1 MLIIKYKF
9 SNLFALLLLIYLGDY
24 ANPRDATEIP
34 PELPARP
41 KSGLARPKSALSTKS
56 TVKMQPKKAK
66 VVTPLEQQHQ
76 KITEKSSKS
85 AKKSTNKNTMSSKF
99 SPMFKPC
106 MNVNQRRVIKYNFL
120 LSVAINVL
128 ILALGGTGFI
138 SVLST
143 EFKRDAN
150 YQYGKFLMFLI
161 VCMYEK
167 YFWLILEKN
176 TKINHNLP
184 NFLQI

>member
-1 MLIIKYKF
+1 MLY
-9 SNLFALLLLIYLGDY
+9 LLIGDY
-24 ANPRDATEIP
+24 ANPRDAEIP

-56 TVKMQPKKAK
+56 TVKMQPKKAQM
-66 VVTPLEQQHQ
+66 VTPPLENNQ
-76 KITEKSSKS
+76 KITQKSSKS
-85 AKKSTNKNTMSSKF
+85 AKKSNKNNTMSSKF

-150 YQYGKFLMFLI
+150 YQYGE
-161 VCMYEK
+161 CC
-167 YFWLILEKN
+167 YFY
-176 TKINHNLP
+176 
-184 NFLQI
+184 F

>member
-1 MLIIKYKF
+1 MRPDCSPFHTVIITWIGNF
-9 SNLFALLLLIYLGDY
+9 G
-24 ANPRDATEIP
+24 
-34 PELPARP
+34 
-41 KSGLARPKSALSTKS
+41 
-56 TVKMQPKKAK
+56 
-66 VVTPLEQQHQ
+66 HQ

-167 YFWLILEKN
+167 
-176 TKINHNLP
+176 
-184 NFLQI
+184 NF

>member
-1 MLIIKYKF
+1 MII
-9 SNLFALLLLIYLGDY
+9 LFALLQILIGDY
-24 ANPRDATEIP
+24 ANPRDAEIP

-56 TVKMQPKKAK
+56 TVKMQQPKKAK
-66 VVTPLEQQHQ
+66 VVTPLEQQQ
-76 KITEKSSKS
+76 KITTNSEKSSKS
-85 AKKSTNKNTMSSKF
+85 AKKSSKNNNTMSSKF

-143 EFKRDAN
+143 EFKRDEN

-167 YFWLILEKN
+167 YF
-176 TKINHNLP
+176 
-184 NFLQI
+184 

>member
-1 MLIIKYKF
+1 M
-9 SNLFALLLLIYLGDY
+9 G
-24 ANPRDATEIP
+24 
-34 PELPARP
+34 
-41 KSGLARPKSALSTKS
+41 
-56 TVKMQPKKAK
+56 QPKKAQM
-66 VVTPLEQQHQ
+66 VTPPLENHQ
-76 KITEKSSKS
+76 KITQKSTKS
-85 AKKSTNKNTMSSKF
+85 AKKSNKNNTMSSKF

-150 YQYGKFLMFLI
+150 YQYVLITASFSVCYALLCLMTDALGLLGLHRRNRELLLPW
-161 VCMYEK
+161 MLWY
-167 YFWLILEKN
+167 IL
-176 TKINHNLP
+176 
-184 NFLQI
+184 

>member
-24 ANPRDATEIP
+24 ANPRDAEIP

-66 VVTPLEQQHQ
+66 VVTPLEQQ
-76 KITEKSSKS
+76 KITTNSEKSSKS
-85 AKKSTNKNTMSSKF
+85 AKKSSKNNTMSSKF

-150 YQYGKFLMFLI
+150 YQYGE
-161 VCMYEK
+161 C
-167 YFWLILEKN
+167 
-176 TKINHNLP
+176 
-184 NFLQI
+184 